1 MNKQDELI
9 IIAYLQKAK
18 KTQID
23 KYIKTKKTKY
33 ILDVDEIQNLL
44 ISLGSY

>member
-1 MNKQDELI
+1 MTQDEKII

-18 KTQID
+18 KAQID

>member
-18 KTQID
+18 KAQID